1 MSIAKK
7 SMKIIKRILIAVAS
21 LIVLSLFGGYFY
33 FEKKFTPKINNLTVE
48 NSSGNIPIFWER
60 SQDSDRSA
68 LLLPVKVKGVNIP
81 LYMQLD
87 CGSPN
92 TIFYSRPIESLTLNF
107 PASIQPA
114 DSLRQVSL
122 SYTLGNL
129 TVSSTQFDMIE
140 YGEAINTNTPDS
152 IHIIGTIGADLMEK
166 RITVLDFK
174 NNSCTFTNAMPDGI
188 EEAALQPF
196 KFNKRRIMLP
206 GKIDQ
211 EEMLFLFDTGTSAY
225 SLITSQDVFEKYS
238 TKNGKEVLSTGNSW
252 GNTLT
257 VHTKESNKVIDFGL
271 TTTALVTVTF
281 IEGTSFL
288 QNLLMRFSGM
298 DGMIGNKL
306 FKDKVVVLNCA
317 HEKFAIIE

>member
-1 MSIAKK
+1 
-7 SMKIIKRILIAVAS
+7 MKIIKRILIAVAG

-48 NSSGNIPIFWER
+48 NSSGYIPIFWER
-60 SQDSDRSA
+60 SQDSDMSA
-68 LLLPVKVKGVNIP
+68 LLLPVKIKGVNIP

-92 TIFYSRPIESLTLNF
+92 TIFYSRAMESLMLNF

-114 DSLRQVSL
+114 DSLHHISL

-129 TVSSTQFDMIE
+129 IISSNQFAMIE
-140 YGEAINTNTPDS
+140 YGQAINADTPDS
-152 IHIIGTIGADLMEK
+152 IHIIGTIGTDLMEK
-166 RITVLDFK
+166 RITILDFK
-174 NNSCTFTNAMPDGI
+174 NNNCAFTTAMPDGI
-188 EEAALQPF
+188 EEAELQQFTF
-196 KFNKRRIMLP
+196 KKRRIMLP

-211 EEMLFLFDTGTSAY
+211 EEMSFLFDTGTSAY
-225 SLITSQDVFEKYS
+225 SLITSQNLFEKYS
-238 TKNGKEVLSTGNSW
+238 TKNGNEVLSTGNSW

-257 VHTKESNKVIDFGL
+257 VHTKESNKVIDFGS
-271 TTTALVTVTF
+271 TITPIANVTF

-288 QNLLMRFSGM
+288 QNLLMRFSEM

>member
-1 MSIAKK
+1 
-7 SMKIIKRILIAVAS
+7 VAC
-21 LIVLSLFGGYFY
+21 LIVLSLFGGFFY

-48 NSSGNIPIFWER
+48 QSSGNVPIFWER

-68 LLLPVKVKGVNIP
+68 LLLPVKIKGVNIP

-92 TIFYSRPIESLTLNF
+92 TLFYSRAIESLTLNF
-107 PASIQPA
+107 PALIQPT
-114 DSLRQVSL
+114 DSLHQVSL

-129 TVSSTQFDMIE
+129 IVSSTQFDMIE
-140 YGEAINTNTPDS
+140 YGEAITTNTHDS

-188 EEAALQPF
+188 EEAALQQFTF
-196 KFNKRRIMLP
+196 KKRRIMLP

-211 EEMLFLFDTGTSAY
+211 EEMSFLFDTGTSAY

-257 VHTKESNKVIDFGL
+257 VHTKESDKAIDFGL
-271 TTTALVTVTF
+271 TITPITNVTF
-281 IEGTSFL
+281 IEGTSFM

-306 FKDKVVVLNCA
+306 FKDKVLILDCA